1 MSLRETIESDNSIIY
16 RLHGDKVIWMIVI
29 LLSIASV
36 ALIYSSSSSLA
47 FKEGSTNFDYLL
59 KQVGFVAMGLVFL
72 FIAYKIPLG
81 VYRAAVYLLFGVSLV
96 LLTLT
101 PIIGVEINHA
111 KRWLEI
117 GPVSFQPAEIV
128 KITLIMY
135 IAKTIELCRLETFR
149 EFFWR
154 IIVPAGY
161 VCLVIL
167 LSSVSTAIVV
177 GLISLLVLIIAGV
190 KWSHIF
196 KAAGIA
202 AATFI
207 VAISLHLAFDIFP
220 RFDTATNRIKG
231 FFATEEEAHQMT
243 AEEKQLEADK
253 TFQADMAEIA
263 ISSGKIIGKGP
274 GKSTQRYVLP
284 HPYSDFIYSIIIEE
298 YGIVGGAVILLFY
311 LQLLYRCVMLV
322 RNCTRKFSAITVGGI
337 GLMIVLQA
345 FLHILVNVG
354 ILPVTGHTLPLV
366 SLGGTSYIIFSI
378 AFGIILSVSR
388 TIEKDNDRKARELAL
403 AAEEAGSKIDMQSA
417 EGIAAN
423 VTAEESDEEVKQRT
437 APARKEELHEII
449 DQTTGEFK

>member
-1 MSLRETIESDNSIIY
+1 MNLKETIESDSSIIY
-16 RLHGDKVIWMIVI
+16 RLHGDKIIWMIVI

-47 FKEGSTNFDYLL
+47 FKYGSTNFDYLL

-72 FIAYKIPLG
+72 FISYKIPLG
-81 VYRAAVYLLFGVSLV
+81 VYRAAVYLLFGISLV

-101 PIIGVEINHA
+101 PIIGVEINYA

-135 IAKTIELCRLETFR
+135 IAKTIELYRLETFR

-154 IIVPAGY
+154 IIVPVGY

-177 GLISLLVLIIAGV
+177 GLISLLVLVIAGV
-190 KWSHIF
+190 RWSHIF

-202 AATFI
+202 AATF
-207 VAISLHLAFDIFP
+207 VLAVSLHLAFDIFP

-231 FFATEEEAHQMT
+231 FFANEEEAHQMT
-243 AEEKQLEADK
+243 AEEKQQEADK
-253 TFQADMAEIA
+253 TFQADMAQIA

-298 YGIVGGAVILLFY
+298 YGIVGGTVILLFY

-322 RNCTRKFSAITVGGI
+322 KNCTRKFSAITVGGI

-388 TIEKDNDRKARELAL
+388 TIEKDNDRKTRELAL
-403 AAEEAGSKIDMQSA
+403 ATAGAGAESDAQSA
-417 EGIAAN
+417 EVIAAN
-423 VTAEESDEEVKQRT
+423 GIEESDEELKKRT

-449 DQTTGEFK
+449 DRTTGEFK